1 VIGTALERWWLR
13 ALVGAG
19 LLSALLAGVVVL
31 VDYAGS
37 ATDERIAMTFLVNL
51 ILVMG
56 LQTFVGNSGV
66 ISFAHVS
73 FMAIGAYSAAL
84 LTTPAAIKETSIP
97 DAPAFI
103 QNAELAFLPA
113 TAIAV
118 VVTMVF
124 ALVIGLPIVR
134 LAGAAAAVATLG
146 VLVIMH
152 TVLSNFETLTR
163 GAKAFY
169 GIPDYSDL
177 ALGLAFGV
185 VAIVAARLIRE
196 SAIGLGVRSSREDE
210 LSARAS
216 GVNVVQGRLVMWVVG
231 AGITAMAG
239 SLYAHYVLAILPN
252 AFYFSLTFVI
262 VTMVIV
268 GGQSITGA
276 FIGAATLSLLTE
288 FLRRAE
294 NGFAVGPVTL
304 EDAPGLTTIVL
315 GLLIIG
321 TMIARP
327 KGIAG
332 RWELD
337 DWLFGR
343 RRRASRGE
351 AVSERRED
359 GVQPRAAP
367 GLGVS
372 AVGDPARDPT
382 GRAP

>member
-1 VIGTALERWWLR
+1 MSAALERWWFR
-13 ALVGAG
+13 AFVGAAI
-19 LLSALLAGVVVL
+19 LCALLASMVVL

-56 LQTFVGNSGV
+56 LQTFVGSSGV

-73 FMAIGAYSAAL
+73 FMAIGAYSAVL
-84 LTTPAAIKETSIP
+84 LTTPPAIKETSIP
-97 DAPAFI
+97 DAPTLI
-103 QNAELAFLPA
+103 QHAELGFLPA

-118 VVTMVF
+118 VVTMAF
-124 ALVIGLPIVR
+124 ALVVGLPIVR

-146 VLVIMH
+146 LLVIMH
-152 TVLSNFETLTR
+152 TVLSNSETLTR
-163 GAKAFY
+163 GAQAFY
-169 GIPDYSDL
+169 GIPAYSNL
-177 ALGLAFGV
+177 GVGLAFGV
-185 VAIVAARLIRE
+185 VAITVARLLRE
-196 SAIGLGVRSSREDE
+196 SSIGLGLRSSREDE

-216 GVNVVQGRLVMWVVG
+216 GFDVARGRLVAWVVS
-231 AGITAMAG
+231 AGITAIAG

-252 AFYFSLTFVI
+252 AFYFNLTFVI

-268 GGQSITGA
+268 GGQSVTGA
-276 FIGAATLSLLTE
+276 FIGAAGLSLLTE

-294 NGFAVGPVTL
+294 NGFSLGPITL
-304 EDAPGLTTIVL
+304 DDAPGLTTIVL

-327 KGIAG
+327 KGLAG

-343 RRRASRGE
+343 RRRGSRPEAASLPQE
-351 AVSERRED
+351 DPSEHRPPPAGGR
-359 GVQPRAAP
+359 VHP
-367 GLGVS
+367 
-372 AVGDPARDPT
+372 VGDPTRDSV
-382 GRAP
+382 G

>member
-1 VIGTALERWWLR
+1 MERWWAR
-13 ALVGAG
+13 ALVGAA
-19 LLSALLAGVVVL
+19 LLSLVLVAIVVL
-31 VDYAGS
+31 VDFYGS
-37 ATDERIAMTFLVNL
+37 KTDERIAMTFIVNL

-73 FMAIGAYSAAL
+73 FMAVGAYTAAMF
-84 LTTPAAIKETSIP
+84 TTSPLIKETSIP

-103 QNAELAFLPA
+103 QDAELGFLPA

-124 ALVIGLPIVR
+124 ALVVGLPIVR

-146 VLVIMH
+146 LLVIMH
-152 TVLSNFETLTR
+152 TVLSNYETLTR
-163 GAKAFY
+163 GAQAFY
-169 GIPDYSDL
+169 GIPAHSSL
-177 ALGLAFGV
+177 PLGLVLGI
-185 VAIVAARLIRE
+185 VAIVVARVMRE
-196 SAIGLGVRSSREDE
+196 SSLGLGLRSSRADE
-210 LSARAS
+210 LAARAS
-216 GVNVVQGRLVMWVVG
+216 GVNVVRARLVMWVVG

-239 SLYAHYVLAILPN
+239 ALYAHYVLAILPN

-262 VTMVIV
+262 VTMIIV

-276 FIGAATLSLLTE
+276 FVGAAALSLLTE

-294 NGFAVGPVTL
+294 TRGVEIGPLTF

-315 GLLIIG
+315 GFLIIG
-321 TMIARP
+321 TMIVRR
-327 KGIAG
+327 KGLVG

-343 RRRASRGE
+343 RRRA
-351 AVSERRED
+351 AVRTTEI
-359 GVQPRAAP
+359 G
-367 GLGVS
+367 
-372 AVGDPARDPT
+372 
-382 GRAP
+382 

>member
-1 VIGTALERWWLR
+1 MSAALERWWFR
-13 ALVGAG
+13 AFVGAAI
-19 LLSALLAGVVVL
+19 LCALLASMVML

-56 LQTFVGNSGV
+56 LQTFVGSSGV

-73 FMAIGAYSAAL
+73 FMAVGAYSAVL

-97 DAPAFI
+97 DAPTLI
-103 QNAELAFLPA
+103 QHAELGFVPA

-118 VVTMVF
+118 VVTMAF
-124 ALVIGLPIVR
+124 ALVVGLPIVR

-146 VLVIMH
+146 LLVIMH
-152 TVLSNFETLTR
+152 TVLSNSETLTR
-163 GAKAFY
+163 GAQAFY
-169 GIPDYSDL
+169 GIPAYSNL
-177 ALGLAFGV
+177 GVGLAFGV
-185 VAIVAARLIRE
+185 VAITVARLLRE
-196 SAIGLGVRSSREDE
+196 SSIGLGLRSSREDE

-216 GVNVVQGRLVMWVVG
+216 GFDVARGRLVAWVVS
-231 AGITAMAG
+231 AGITAIAG

-252 AFYFSLTFVI
+252 AFYFNLTFVI

-268 GGQSITGA
+268 GGQSVTGA
-276 FIGAATLSLLTE
+276 FIGAAGLSLLTE

-294 NGFAVGPVTL
+294 NGFSLGPITL
-304 EDAPGLTTIVL
+304 DDAPGLTTIVL

-327 KGIAG
+327 KGLAG

-343 RRRASRGE
+343 RRRGSRPE
-351 AVSERRED
+351 ATALPQEDPSEHLPPPAGGR
-359 GVQPRAAP
+359 VHP
-367 GLGVS
+367 
-372 AVGDPARDPT
+372 VGDPTRDSV
-382 GRAP
+382 G

>member
-1 VIGTALERWWLR
+1 VIGSALERWWLR
-13 ALVGAG
+13 ALVGAAI
-19 LLSALLAGVVVL
+19 LCSLLACVVAL

-56 LQTFVGNSGV
+56 LQTFVGTSGV
-66 ISFAHVS
+66 ISFAHLS
-73 FMAIGAYSAAL
+73 FMAVGAYSAVL
-84 LTTPAAIKETSIP
+84 LTTPPAIKATSIP
-97 DAPAFI
+97 DAPALI
-103 QNAELAFLPA
+103 QHAELGFVPA

-124 ALVIGLPIVR
+124 ALIVGLPIVR

-146 VLVIMH
+146 LLVIMH

-163 GAKAFY
+163 GAQAFY
-169 GIPDYSDL
+169 GIPAYSSLSL
-177 ALGLAFGV
+177 ALAFGV
-185 VAIVAARLIRE
+185 VAIVVARLVRE
-196 SAIGLGVRSSREDE
+196 SSIGLGLRSSREDE

-216 GVNVVQGRLVMWVVG
+216 GFDVARGRLVVWVVS

-252 AFYFSLTFVI
+252 AFYFNLTFVI

-268 GGQSITGA
+268 GGQSVTGA
-276 FIGAATLSLLTE
+276 FIGAAGLSLLTE

-294 NGFAVGPVTL
+294 NGFSVGPIKL
-304 EDAPGLTTIVL
+304 ADAPGLTTIVL

-321 TMIARP
+321 TMILRP
-327 KGIAG
+327 KGLAG

-343 RRRASRGE
+343 RRRGSHRTPPALPNESPSEYRRG
-351 AVSERRED
+351 
-359 GVQPRAAP
+359 P
-367 GLGVS
+367 
-372 AVGDPARDPT
+372 AVGNVHPVADPT
-382 GRAP
+382 RDSVG

>member
-1 VIGTALERWWLR
+1 MRMALERWWVR

-19 LLSALLAGVVVL
+19 ILCALLAVVVVL

-56 LQTFVGNSGV
+56 LQTFVGSSGV

-84 LTTPAAIKETSIP
+84 LTTPPAIKETSIP
-97 DAPAFI
+97 DAPALI
-103 QNAELAFLPA
+103 QGAELGFVPA

-118 VVTMVF
+118 AVTMAF
-124 ALVIGLPIVR
+124 ALVVGLPIVR

-146 VLVIMH
+146 LLVIMH
-152 TVLSNFETLTR
+152 TILSNFETLTR
-163 GAKAFY
+163 GAQAFY
-169 GIPDYSDL
+169 GIPAYSG
-177 ALGLAFGV
+177 LGLGLVFGV
-185 VAIVAARLIRE
+185 VAIVVARLMRE
-196 SAIGLGVRSSREDE
+196 SSIGLGLRSSREDE

-216 GVNVVQGRLVMWVVG
+216 GVNVAQGRLAMWVVG

-276 FIGAATLSLLTE
+276 FIGAAALSLLTE

-294 NGFAVGPVTL
+294 NGFAVGPLTL

-321 TMIARP
+321 TMILRP

-343 RRRASRGE
+343 RRRASPAEMVAKPQQDDMQQRPSP
-351 AVSERRED
+351 A
-359 GVQPRAAP
+359 
-367 GLGVS
+367 LGVPP
-372 AVGDPARDPT
+372 VGDPTRDSA
-382 GRAP
+382 GRVP

>member
-1 VIGTALERWWLR
+1 MQAAMDRWWAR
-13 ALVGAG
+13 ALVGAA
-19 LLSALLAGVVVL
+19 LLSLVL
-31 VDYAGS
+31 VVIVILVQLYGS

-56 LQTFVGNSGV
+56 LQTFVGTSGV
-66 ISFAHVS
+66 ISFSHVS
-73 FMAIGAYSAAL
+73 FMAVGAYTAAL
-84 LTTPAAIKETSIP
+84 FTTPPAIKATSVP

-103 QNAELAFLPA
+103 QNAELGFLPA

-124 ALVIGLPIVR
+124 ALVVGLPIVR

-146 VLVIMH
+146 LLVIMH
-152 TVLSNFETLTR
+152 TVLSNYETLTR
-163 GAKAFY
+163 GAQAFY
-169 GIPDYSDL
+169 GIPAHSTL
-177 ALGLAFGV
+177 SLGLLLGI
-185 VAIVAARLIRE
+185 VAIVVARLMRE
-196 SAIGLGVRSSREDE
+196 SSIGLGLRSSRADE
-210 LSARAS
+210 LAARAS
-216 GVNVVQGRLVMWVVG
+216 GVNVVRGRLVMWVVG

-239 SLYAHYVLAILPN
+239 ALYAHYVLAILPN

-262 VTMVIV
+262 VTMIIV

-294 NGFAVGPVTL
+294 NNGLSIGPVTL

-321 TMIARP
+321 TMVLRQ
-327 KGIAG
+327 KGLVG

-337 DWLFGR
+337 DWLLR
-343 RRRASRGE
+343 RRRQA
-351 AVSERRED
+351 AV
-359 GVQPRAAP
+359 
-367 GLGVS
+367 
-372 AVGDPARDPT
+372 PT
-382 GRAP
+382 TEPTA

>member
-1 VIGTALERWWLR
+1 MGAALERWWFR
-13 ALVGAG
+13 ALVGAAI
-19 LLSALLAGVVVL
+19 LSALLACAVVL
-31 VDYAGS
+31 VEYAGS

-56 LQTFVGNSGV
+56 LQTFVGSTGV

-73 FMAIGAYSAAL
+73 FMAVGAYSAVL

-97 DAPAFI
+97 DAPMFI
-103 QNAELAFLPA
+103 QHAELGFVPA

-124 ALVIGLPIVR
+124 ALVVGLPIVR

-146 VLVIMH
+146 LLVIMH
-152 TVLSNFETLTR
+152 TVLSNSDTLTR
-163 GAKAFY
+163 GAQAFY
-169 GIPDYSDL
+169 GIPAYSNL
-177 ALGLAFGV
+177 
-185 VAIVAARLIRE
+185 
-196 SAIGLGVRSSREDE
+196 AIGLGFGIVAIVVARLVRESSIGLGLRSSRGDE
-210 LSARAS
+210 LSARAA
-216 GVNVVQGRLVMWVVG
+216 GFDVARGRLVAWVVS
-231 AGITAMAG
+231 AGITAIAG

-252 AFYFSLTFVI
+252 AFYFNLTFVI

-268 GGQSITGA
+268 GGQSVTGA
-276 FIGAATLSLLTE
+276 FIGAAGLSVLTE

-294 NGFAVGPVTL
+294 NGFSVGPLTL
-304 EDAPGLTTIVL
+304 DDAPGLTTIVL

-321 TMIARP
+321 TMVVRP

-343 RRRASRGE
+343 RRRGSRPD
-351 AVSERRED
+351 A
-359 GVQPRAAP
+359 AAP
-367 GLGVS
+367 PQQDPSEGRPAEGRLHP
-372 AVGDPARDPT
+372 VGDPTRDSV
-382 GRAP
+382 G